1 MKKTGFVFK
10 TVLTTVSSA
19 LVLASI
25 GGCTSSYTPPPAA
38 VTKSSFTGIPGNEHQ
53 KIAISEKYLTLEEA
67 QNIAIRNNPSF
78 RTKYYAVTAARS
90 AYYAAFAPYMPSV
103 SMNFSMTQSNVRHNR
118 YRDMNADSR
127 GFNLSPG
134 VNASWLIFDSFAR
147 EMNLL
152 AAKHG
157 WKRSEALE
165 LDARRIRVRNV
176 AYAYNTVLLAREK
189 IRIAEQDMAFQDSQ
203 LKENELKFEV
213 GSVTLSDVLNFKA
226 YYNSAESNLFAAQYN
241 FASYKY
247 ALAVLMGLTE
257 GKLPDDIKFP
267 GMLSADGE
275 VLSPLSV
282 YLDMA
287 LANRPDLKAYREAL
301 EIAKYN
307 YYGSMSSFGPK
318 AYFNASLAYNYNRSK
333 SLRDGANNNN
343 ISHVDNFSH
352 SYGINVSWDIFSGGA
367 TFFNMRAAQAAMFQ
381 SDFELANNWINTI
394 AEVRMAYDNY
404 ITALKQVKLS
414 QKNLELSRKIRDLV
428 DEEYRAGNTE
438 LTRLNEAQRDFV
450 DNETTLATYVIE
462 MHNAKAKLIAVTGGY

>member
-1 MKKTGFVFK
+1 MKMTGFVFK

-19 LVLASI
+19 FVLASI
-25 GGCTSSYTPPPAA
+25 GGCSSSYTPPPAA
-38 VTKSSFTGIPGNEHQ
+38 ITKSSFTGIAGNEHQ
-53 KIAISEKYLTLEEA
+53 KISISEKYLTLAEA

-78 RTKYYAVTAARS
+78 RTKYYAVTAARA
-90 AYYAAFAPYMPSV
+90 AYYAAFAPYMPGV
-103 SMNFSMTQSNVRHNR
+103 SLNFNLTQSNTRQNR
-118 YRDMNADSR
+118 YRDLNPDGR
-127 GFNLSPG
+127 GFSVSPG

-165 LDARRIRVRNV
+165 LDARRILVRDV
-176 AYAYNTVLLAREK
+176 AYAYNNVLLAREK

-275 VLSPLSV
+275 VLSPLPV

-307 YYGSMSSFGPK
+307 YYGSISAFGPK
-318 AYFNASLAYNYNRSK
+318 AYFNASIAYNYNRSK
-333 SLRDGANNNN
+333 SLSDYRETI
-343 ISHVDNFSH
+343 ISHTDNFAH
-352 SYGINVSWDIFSGGA
+352 SYGLNVSWDIFSGGA
-367 TFFNMRAAQAAMFQ
+367 TFFNMRAKQAAMFQ
-381 SDFELANNWINTI
+381 SDFELANTWITTI
-394 AEVRMAYDNY
+394 SEVRVAYDNY
-404 ITALKQVKLS
+404 LTALKQVKLS